1 ENSIHSGSVSFG
13 RFEKESLSWEK
24 RSSFSHNRYLEEA
37 ERFSKPGSVTQMRA
51 HFEAHFKKKGIKLP
65 SSVEAQ
71 TWGEV
76 AQHHQQTAS
85 EKEENLWE
93 SMSQCSH
100 YSYELDKCDKEK
112 SSFGD
117 SCLSYESYDDHSSLS
132 VASEK
137 IGIGCSERSVEDKAE
152 MSFPSAT
159 ALKSLKNDR
168 KATPSY
174 AKTTKTTTKKDVV
187 IAKGSSSCNT
197 KTSFDTKRGKE
208 MKPAL
213 IVKSNASQAP
223 VTKKTES
230 LTPLAA
236 NKFRSKN
243 TFGSAMKERTATNG
257 FSSRS
262 SERVEKR
269 KEENVEAIVQKSL
282 NFKARPVLLAR
293 PQDTSIGQEKVRKD
307 AQAHSSKASSNR
319 SLANGA
325 AKSKL
330 NINKQKVDTQR
341 SLTGI
346 RPNSRDQTAKNNANG
361 RSLAVRR
368 AAVEVAL

>member
-1 ENSIHSGSVSFG
+1 MAGEIQEPLNLSLLENSIHSGSVSFG

-93 SMSQCSH
+93 
-100 YSYELDKCDKEK
+100 KK

>member
-1 ENSIHSGSVSFG
+1 
-13 RFEKESLSWEK
+13 
-24 RSSFSHNRYLEEA
+24 
-37 ERFSKPGSVTQMRA
+37 MRA
-51 HFEAHFKKKGIKLP
+51 HFEAHFKKKGIQLP

-85 EKEENLWE
+85 EKEGNLWE

-117 SCLSYESYDDHSSLS
+117 SCVSYESYDDHSSLS
-132 VASEK
+132 VAPEK

-174 AKTTKTTTKKDVV
+174 VKTTKTTTKKHVV

-269 KEENVEAIVQKSL
+269 KEENVEAIVLKSL
-282 NFKARPVLLAR
+282 NFKAIPVLRSRLAR
-293 PQDTSIGQEKVRKD
+293 PQHTSIGQEKVRKD

-319 SLANGA
+319 SSANEA

-341 SLTGI
+341 SLSEI

-368 AAVEVAL
+368 SAVEVAW